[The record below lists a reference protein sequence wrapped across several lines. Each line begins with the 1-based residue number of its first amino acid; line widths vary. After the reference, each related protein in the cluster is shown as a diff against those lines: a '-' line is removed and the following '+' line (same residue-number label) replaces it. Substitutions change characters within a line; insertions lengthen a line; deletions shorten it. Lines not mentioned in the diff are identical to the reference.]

1 MPSPST
7 HPPSTSSIG
16 DTEWPGHPT
25 LVSVYPSSPSLR
37 ALQAREM
44 GPQGGLELGVPKTQ
58 AGAMRRP
65 PTLLPVPYFLETHP
79 GVPHCRGVPP
89 LHFDPPDDVGPS
101 TGTKKAGGS
110 ALRPQVGGLWE

>member
-1 MPSPST
+1 
-7 HPPSTSSIG
+7 
-16 DTEWPGHPT
+16 
-25 LVSVYPSSPSLR
+25 
-37 ALQAREM
+37 
-44 GPQGGLELGVPKTQ
+44 
-58 AGAMRRP
+58 MRRP

-79 GVPHCRGVPP
+79 GVPHCRGIPP